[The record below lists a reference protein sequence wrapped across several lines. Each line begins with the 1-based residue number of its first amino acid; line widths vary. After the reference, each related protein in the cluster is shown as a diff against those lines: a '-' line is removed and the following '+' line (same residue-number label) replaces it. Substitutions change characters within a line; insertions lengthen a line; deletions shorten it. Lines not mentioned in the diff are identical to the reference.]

1 MQTSLRVVIIGASAA
16 LSFPGAAEAAAFRD
30 RVISRAGPTARAAQI
45 QGVTKRW
52 PAAETTIPVTVA
64 SSFKGD
70 PNVAGTYAAFIG
82 TLPHGSEID
91 SLKLAVVPAAEIN
104 GDCGGQDG
112 DGILACYSGDD
123 QTMIIP
129 GDPPPDSTVSVDY
142 VIAHEY
148 GHHIARHR
156 SNAPLSALDFGPKR
170 WSSYELVCDKAD
182 DNKVMPGD
190 EGQNYAYNP
199 GEAWAETYARLVF
212 PEQAWRLAPV
222 LAPDKGA
229 YLAAAADVF
238 QPWTRRTS
246 TTLSGSGTKTFRLP
260 VTLDGAFTLQ
270 ASRTPA
276 QIVVKSGSQLA
287 ERAVGRKRIH
297 YSIACRDKGT
307 ETLRITV
314 KATGRYTLKATYA
327 G

>member
-52 PAAETTIPVTVA
+52 PAAETPITVTVA
-64 SSFKGD
+64 SSFNGD

-123 QTMIIP
+123 QTMIVP
-129 GDPPPDSTVSVDY
+129 GDPPPDSTVSVNY

-170 WSSYELVCDKAD
+170 WSSYELVCENTIRGRLA
-182 DNKVMPGD
+182 PGD
-190 EGQNYAYNP
+190 EGVDYLSNP
-199 GEAWAETYARLVF
+199 GEAWAEAYARLVF
-212 PEQAWRLAPV
+212 PTEAWRFTSV
-222 LAPDKGA
+222 LKPTTGSL
-229 YLAAAADVF
+229 LAAMADV
-238 QPWTRRTS
+238 
-246 TTLSGSGTKTFRLP
+246 
-260 VTLDGAFTLQ
+260 
-270 ASRTPA
+270 
-276 QIVVKSGSQLA
+276 
-287 ERAVGRKRIH
+287 
-297 YSIACRDKGT
+297 
-307 ETLRITV
+307 
-314 KATGRYTLKATYA
+314 
-327 G
+327 